1 MTSSPCPLETCGQV
15 NDVGIKP
22 GFSVRRLQMPL
33 VLNRLPTLLV
43 IPCQNSTNPISAT
56 TASRQ
61 SHVRTG
67 HPPFFRS
74 HMGKSSATKE
84 LSLLTSRAR
93 SCAAKLD
100 MHSREY
106 WRFFSAFV
114 RCPRVVGAVAP
125 SSRRLATVMIP
136 PVDLT
141 TADVVVELG
150 AGTGVVTRALCNH
163 IGTHTQLVALELRDP
178 SALRLQRKF
187 SDVQVVSGSAEHLR
201 QHLDRLGHSHA
212 DCIVSGLPWGS
223 MPGDLQRRILDSVE
237 MSLKP
242 GGAFSAMAYIHASRF
257 ASARRFRQELERR
270 FGKVSVSPVVWAN
283 LPPAFVYYCQ

>member
-1 MTSSPCPLETCGQV
+1 
-15 NDVGIKP
+15 
-22 GFSVRRLQMPL
+22 
-33 VLNRLPTLLV
+33 
-43 IPCQNSTNPISAT
+43 
-56 TASRQ
+56 
-61 SHVRTG
+61 
-67 HPPFFRS
+67 
-74 HMGKSSATKE
+74 
-84 LSLLTSRAR
+84 
-93 SCAAKLD
+93 
-100 MHSREY
+100 
-106 WRFFSAFV
+106 
-114 RCPRVVGAVAP
+114 
-125 SSRRLATVMIP
+125 MIP